1 MIQSTHKTNKASRPF
16 VVRQN
21 YTAMNR
27 FPVLKALAG
36 PIALWAFLPQTW
48 GGQKTGRLSL
58 KECIKMLND
67 HPIESRLIMH
77 NQNQQR
83 LGRDTKTLDDLW
95 INEPEHYRAIMER
108 GLVERVAKEKYRQAT
123 PAATDTAPEVSKAI
137 ADTIK
142 RIMAQQAT
150 PE

>member
-1 MIQSTHKTNKASRPF
+1 MIQSTHKTSKASRPF
-16 VVRQN
+16 IVHRN

-27 FPVLKALAG
+27 FPALKELAG

-48 GGQKTGRLSL
+48 GGQKTGKLSL
-58 KECIKMLND
+58 QECIKMLNE

-83 LGRDTKTLDDLW
+83 LGRDTKTLADLW
-95 INEPEHYRAIMER
+95 ANESAHYRAIMER
-108 GLVERVAKEKYRQAT
+108 GQVEQAAKERYRQFIPAT
-123 PAATDTAPEVSKAI
+123 ANDTSPDVSKAI

-142 RIMAQQAT
+142 RIMAQQVRT
-150 PE
+150 

>member
-1 MIQSTHKTNKASRPF
+1 MIQSTQKTNKTNRPF
-16 VVRQN
+16 IVRQN

-27 FPVLKALAG
+27 FPALKELAG

-48 GGQKTGRLSL
+48 GGQKTGKLSL
-58 KECIKMLND
+58 KECIKMLNE

-83 LGRDTKTLDDLW
+83 LGRYTKTLDELW
-95 INEPEHYRAIMER
+95 ANEPEHYRAIMER
-108 GLVERVAKEKYRQAT
+108 GLVERRAKEKYRQAT
-123 PAATDTAPEVSKAI
+123 PAATDTATDVSKAI

-142 RIMAQQAT
+142 RIMAQQVRT
-150 PE
+150 